1 MPQNQRA
8 AQLQYCRLITSLV
21 SDQAIARGIVSQRN
35 VTPILFFFIQVG
47 NHTELRPW
55 LMPTPSCFKESRWL
69 QIVGWLMDQ
78 YVFCEGKKSHIAE
91 YLVEMGEIRRK
102 RKLRTLHNSLAKPLP
117 PDILNLV
124 QMVFS
129 LFFK

>member
-47 NHTELRPW
+47 NHPVLRTW
-55 LMPTPSCFKESRWL
+55 LMPTPSCFKESRCL

-78 YVFCEGKKSHIAE
+78 YVFCESKKSHMAE
-91 YLVEMGEIRRK
+91 YLVEMGDVTCSQQIRNLQSVMSR
-102 RKLRTLHNSLAKPLP
+102 PLP
-117 PDILNLV
+117 PDLSKIL
-124 QMVFS
+124 QETFE
-129 LFFK
+129 LFF